1 MATFKILER
10 LTKEDWERLY
20 QARKHGATYAEM
32 CLLIGIGI
40 KSWHLISREYASYHA
55 ARERE
60 DRKKTF
66 KKEQLK
72 FVEKSKEQAIRLSGL
87 GMTIVE
93 VASYIGISES
103 QLVDL
108 MEEDLVFKHNYETA
122 PLKSD
127 SEIISALRKRAL
139 GYTYMTETETEI
151 LDRNGNS
158 IGKTKVKSKRVSPPN
173 IKAHEIWLVNRRNW
187 RLNTEEVPVNYDAKA
202 IEYDIREKMFDE
214 SLNETAN
221 EESKEE

>member
-1 MATFKILER
+1 M
-10 LTKEDWERLY
+10 
-20 QARKHGATYAEM
+20 
-32 CLLIGIGI
+32 
-40 KSWHLISREYASYHA
+40 
-55 ARERE
+55 
-60 DRKKTF
+60 
-66 KKEQLK
+66 QL
-72 FVEKSKEQAIRLSGL
+72 EKSKEQAIRLSGL
-87 GMTIVE
+87 GMTSTE
-93 VASYIGISES
+93 VASYIGISER
-103 QLVDL
+103 QLAEL
-108 MEEDLVFKHNYETA
+108 MEEDSVFKHSYETA

-127 SEIISALRKRAL
+127 SEVISALRKRAL
-139 GYTYMTETETEI
+139 GYSYVTETETEI

-187 RLNTEEVPVNYDAKA
+187 RLNTEEVPVNHDAKA